1 MRRWF
6 RRKGKDTD
14 QDGENGTAPLV
25 EETEPGPEAASGP
38 EVTGEEALAES
49 EPEAQE
55 AALAQTETDSGPQRR
70 GFLRRWRR
78 EAPPEDAAP
87 PALGEGA
94 AESEAV
100 GVEPPPAPP
109 PEPPPPPEPETAPAI
124 PTAPETEPAATPQ
137 EPREPEATPEILAA
151 EDLEETGEVPEE
163 AERRGMFRRLRE
175 RLGRTRE
182 ALSGGIDRLFR
193 GRKVVDAELLE
204 ELEELL
210 ITADIGVETSLFL
223 IQALEDKLRRRELA
237 DVERLK
243 AALQAEMVGLLASPA
258 APDRSARPWVVLVV
272 GINGVGKTTTI
283 AKLAHQDRHQ
293 GRTPILVAAD
303 TFRAAAVEQLEIWG
317 ERIGAAVVK
326 QKTGADPA
334 AVVFDGLAAG
344 LARGAD
350 TVYVDTAGRLHTK
363 VNLMEELKKIH
374 RTAAKKIPGAPHEV
388 LLILDATTGQNALN
402 QARLFHEAVGV
413 TGLILTKMD
422 GTAKGGVALGV
433 VHETGI
439 PLKYIGVG
447 EAMEDLRPFDAE
459 AFVEAILG

>member
-6 RRKGKDTD
+6 RRKGKDAD
-14 QDGENGTAPLV
+14 RDGENGAAPLV

-49 EPEAQE
+49 ELEAQE
-55 AALAQTETDSGPQRR
+55 AAPAQTETDSGPQRR
-70 GFLRRWRR
+70 GFLGLRRR
-78 EAPPEDAAP
+78 ESPPEDAVP

-94 AESEAV
+94 AESEPAV
-100 GVEPPPAPP
+100 AEPLPAPP
-109 PEPPPPPEPETAPAI
+109 PEPPLPPEPETPPAI
-124 PTAPETEPAATPQ
+124 PPAPETGPTATPD
-137 EPREPEATPEILAA
+137 EPPEAEATPEILTVKP
-151 EDLEETGEVPEE
+151 LEETGEVPAG

-175 RLGRTRE
+175 RLSRTRE
-182 ALSGGIDRLFR
+182 ALSGGMDRLFR

-210 ITADIGVETSLFL
+210 ITADLGVSTSLFL

-243 AALQAEMVGLLASPA
+243 AALQAEMVGLLTSPA

-272 GINGVGKTTTI
+272 GVNGVGKTTTI
-283 AKLAHQDRHQ
+283 AKLAHQDRRQ
-293 GRTPILVAAD
+293 GLTPILVAAD

-317 ERIGAAVVK
+317 ERVGAAVVK

-422 GTAKGGVALGV
+422 GTAKGGVALAV